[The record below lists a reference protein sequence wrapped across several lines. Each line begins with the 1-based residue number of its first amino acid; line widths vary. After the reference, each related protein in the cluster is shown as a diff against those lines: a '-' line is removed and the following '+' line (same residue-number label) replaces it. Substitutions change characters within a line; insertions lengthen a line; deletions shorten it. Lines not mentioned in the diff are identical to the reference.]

1 MRRRTGRGLT
11 PRVETL
17 SFVARGADGAG
28 FERYRRLYGI
38 GADIV
43 PAEGPFHAEVRI
55 RRFRRMILF
64 ERELGGL
71 LHLRGPGRVRHDGFD
86 HLALHLLLA
95 GDLTGGPLGAGHRL
109 RPGEIMVVDTRR
121 PHWTRVERA
130 RLITVQLAREVVEAS
145 VTDLESVHGL
155 VLPETAAGLLADF
168 ISSLVRRADG
178 LPAVAVERAAATA
191 AELLGLGLSVATA
204 APLARALSAEA
215 SQPLRRIRAEAY
227 IDAHLAD
234 PRLDSAGI
242 AAGIGASRSSL
253 YAVFA
258 DEGGVARFIQQRRLD
273 RLRAALRR
281 TDDGRPV
288 SVLARAHGFA
298 DESAFNRAFRAA
310 FGMPPGRYRAALR
323 EARQDRSGHG
333 PTDVVMARWTSE
345 LY

>member
-1 MRRRTGRGLT
+1 MEKL
-11 PRVETL
+11 
-17 SFVARGADGAG
+17 FFAARGTDGAG
-28 FERYRRLYGI
+28 FESYRRLYGI
-38 GADIV
+38 GADV
-43 PAEGPFHAEVRI
+43 EPADGPFRAEVRI

-71 LHLRGPGRVRHDGFD
+71 LHMRGPGRVRHDGFD
-86 HLALHLLLA
+86 HITLHLLLS

-121 PHWTRVERA
+121 AHWTRVERA

-145 VTDLESVHGL
+145 VSDLEPVHGI
-155 VLPETAAGLLADF
+155 VLPAAAAGLLADF
-168 ISSLVRRADG
+168 IASLVRRADD
-178 LPAVAVERAAATA
+178 LPPVAVERAAATA

-204 APLARALSAEA
+204 APLARLLSTEA

-234 PRLDSAGI
+234 PGLNSSAI

-258 DEGGVARFIQQRRLD
+258 DEGGIVRFIQRRRLE
-273 RLRAALRR
+273 RLRADLRR
-281 TDDGRPV
+281 SEDGRTV
-288 SVLARAHGFA
+288 SALAHAHGFA
-298 DESAFNRAFRAA
+298 DESGFNRAFRAA
-310 FGMPPGRYRAALR
+310 FGMPPGRYRAAMR
-323 EARQDRSGHG
+323 EAREDRSGDG
-333 PTDVVMARWTSE
+333 PTDAVLVRWTSE